1 MNDIGQRILEARK
14 EAGLTQ
20 QELAEKIGYK
30 TKSAINKIE
39 LGVTD
44 LPRKK
49 VTAIAQA
56 LGVTPGYLMGWDEE
70 PEEMGTIAASVI
82 KDVNLL
88 NLVRAYLKM
97 SETDQRTLCALA
109 TSLAEKQK
117 D

>member
-1 MNDIGQRILEARK
+1 
-14 EAGLTQ
+14 
-20 QELAEKIGYK
+20 
-30 TKSAINKIE
+30 
-39 LGVTD
+39 
-44 LPRKK
+44 
-49 VTAIAQA
+49 
-56 LGVTPGYLMGWDEE
+56 
-70 PEEMGTIAASVI
+70 MGTIAASVI